1 MCFFLL
7 PHLQFLFRWS
17 KIASHFPGRT
27 DNEIKNHWNTRIKK
41 RLKQLGLDPVTHKP
55 IEEKDEVNEKNDTV
69 PDSASSKQQEESN
82 GERGDTLDTVQEKQT
97 GGEMTSHEASTDDL
111 LNEMLD
117 GSSDLELGLLM
128 NQQTKTSSNTY
139 SPSFSLEDS
148 LNPSM
153 AESSSLQDDCLQ
165 QWVDCTVDS
174 LLSWDNFNHLE
185 QELFFLENS
194 HWTYCLPFCALVTLV
209 SPIRMIIAHA
219 IKNFSK
225 RKCKSYYFDL
235 VFSNMTWIPPPP
247 YCFAVNH
254 WNLCFIG
261 VMF

>member
-111 LNEMLD
+111 LNEMLG

-165 QWVDCTVDS
+165 KWVDCTVDS

>member
-111 LNEMLD
+111 LNEMLG

-194 HWTYCLPFCALVTLV
+194 HWTYSLPFWALVTLV

>member
-69 PDSASSKQQEESN
+69 PDSASSKQQEERN

-111 LNEMLD
+111 LNEMLG

-165 QWVDCTVDS
+165 KWVDCTVDS

-194 HWTYCLPFCALVTLV
+194 HWTYSLPFWALVTLV

-219 IKNFSK
+219 IKNVSK
-225 RKCKSYYFDL
+225 RKCKSYYFDQ
-235 VFSNMTWIPPPP
+235 VFSNMTWIPPP